1 MSACRSKVKVNDPR
15 RAAVNVGQKSREH
28 AARVGWG
35 GGDAEQP
42 PRPLDTR
49 STPGPDNHRRPWTLA
64 PGPLRAGSPP
74 FVLLESALRC
84 VSTQSSV
91 CVTGLVVIGVGC
103 FVMCLDA

>member
-15 RAAVNVGQKSREH
+15 RAAVNVGQKSRES

-35 GGDAEQP
+35 VVMLNSSPAH
-42 PRPLDTR
+42 
-49 STPGPDNHRRPWTLA
+49 STPEAPGPDNHRCPWTLA

-74 FVLLESALRC
+74 FVLLESALHC
-84 VSTQSSV
+84 VSTQSSM